1 MKKPFNT
8 LNDCFIRYFFTDKGG
23 EKVLLDFINA
33 VMISADMKTFKAV
46 EILNPFNLKK
56 HYKDKETILDVKC
69 ITKNGTVVII
79 EVQLSGNS
87 RFPERILYYWAS
99 NYSKL
104 LKKGEQYEELT
115 PVISINLLNFNLS
128 KKNDNVHSCYMIYDT
143 KTERLLTDHLQIHML
158 ELKKFKFKNNNLPK
172 DLNYWLGFFTTKN
185 MEEYMSE
192 IVKEKPIMEEAH
204 KRYNNFIR
212 SRLMM
217 TEYEKKE
224 LYQNDKQISLED
236 KRREGIK
243 EGIKKGKLE
252 GIKVGKLEG
261 ERDKSISIAKTLK
274 QMNMDDDSISKAT
287 GLSIEEIRKLHPD
300 GKKL

>member
-1 MKKPFNT
+1 MIKKPFNS
-8 LNDCFIRYFFTDKGG
+8 LNDYFVRYFFTDKGG

-33 VMISADMKTFKAV
+33 VMISANMKTFKSV
-46 EILNPFNLKK
+46 EILNPSPTAGFSLNLKK
-56 HYKDKETILDVKC
+56 HYNDKETIVDVKC

-87 RFPERILYYWAS
+87 RFPERILYYWSS

-104 LKKGEQYEELT
+104 LKKGEEYENLT
-115 PVISINLLNFNLS
+115 PVISINLLNFNLD
-128 KKNDNVHSCYMIYDT
+128 KVNKNVHSCYMIYDT
-143 KTERLLTDHLQIHML
+143 KNKRLLTDHLQIHII
-158 ELKKFKFKNNNLPK
+158 ELKKFNFKNNNLSK

-217 TEYEKKE
+217 SEYEKKE
-224 LYQNDKQISLED
+224 IYQYDKQIMLKDE
-236 KRREGIK
+236 RREGIK

-252 GIKVGKLEG
+252 GIKEG
-261 ERDKSISIAKTLK
+261 QIAMAKSMKAK
-274 QMNMDDDSISKAT
+274 NMDINLISEIT
-287 GLSIEEIRKLHPD
+287 GLTIKEINKL
-300 GKKL
+300 

>member
-8 LNDCFIRYFFTDKGG
+8 LNDYFIRYFFTDKGG

-46 EILNPFNLKK
+46 EILNPFNLKR

-115 PVISINLLNFNLS
+115 PVISINLLNFNLN
-128 KKNDNVHSCYMIYDT
+128 KKNNNVHSCYMIYDT
-143 KTERLLTDHLQIHML
+143 KSKRLLTDHLQIHMI
-158 ELKKFKFKNNNLPK
+158 ELKKFKFGVCPPLAKDNNLSK

-224 LYQNDKQISLED
+224 LYQYDKQISLED
-236 KRREGIK
+236 KRKEGRREGIK
-243 EGIKKGKLE
+243 EEKY
-252 GIKVGKLEG
+252 
-261 ERDKSISIAKTLK
+261 SIAKSMKKDGANINL
-274 QMNMDDDSISKAT
+274 ISKYT
-287 GLSIEEIRKLHPD
+287 GLSIDEIRKL
-300 GKKL
+300 

>member
-1 MKKPFNT
+1 MNKKPFNA
-8 LNDCFIRYFFTDKGG
+8 LNDCFVRYFFTDKGG

-46 EILNPFNLKK
+46 EILNPFNLKR
-56 HYKDKETILDVKC
+56 HYKDKETIVDVKC

-87 RFPERILYYWAS
+87 RFPERILYYWSA

-104 LKKGEQYEELT
+104 LKKGEEYEDLT
-115 PVISINLLNFNLS
+115 PVISINLLNFNLN
-128 KKNDNVHSCYMIYDT
+128 KKNSNVHSCYMIYDT
-143 KTERLLTDHLQIHML
+143 KNARLLTDHLQIHII
-158 ELKKFKFKNNNLPK
+158 ELKKFKFKDNDLKK
-172 DLNYWLGFFTTKN
+172 DLNYWLGFFTTNN
-185 MEEYMSE
+185 MEAYMSE

-217 TEYEKKE
+217 SEYEKKE
-224 LYQNDKQISLED
+224 IYQYDKQITLKEE
-236 KRREGIK
+236 RQEGIK

-252 GIKVGKLEG
+252 GIKEG
-261 ERDKSISIAKTLK
+261 EKNKAISMAKSMKAK
-274 QMNMDDDSISKAT
+274 NMDINLISEIT
-287 GLSIEEIRKLHPD
+287 GLTIEEINKL
-300 GKKL
+300 

>member
-1 MKKPFNT
+1 MNKKPFNA
-8 LNDCFIRYFFTDKGG
+8 LNDCFVRYFFTDKGG

-33 VMISADMKTFKAV
+33 VMISADMKTFKSV

-56 HYKDKETILDVKC
+56 HYNDKETIVDVKC

-87 RFPERILYYWAS
+87 RFPERILYYWSA

-104 LKKGEQYEELT
+104 LKKGEEYEDLT
-115 PVISINLLNFNLS
+115 PVISINLLNFNLN
-128 KKNDNVHSCYMIYDT
+128 KNDKNVHSCYMIYDT
-143 KTERLLTDHLQIHML
+143 KNKNLLTDHLQIHII
-158 ELKKFKFKNNNLPK
+158 ELKKFKFKDNDLKK
-172 DLNYWLGFFTTKN
+172 DLNYWLGFFTTKD

-217 TEYEKKE
+217 SEYEKKE
-224 LYQNDKQISLED
+224 IYQYDKQITLEE
-236 KRREGIK
+236 KRREGKAEGIK
-243 EGIKKGKLE
+243 EGIEK
-252 GIKVGKLEG
+252 
-261 ERDKSISIAKTLK
+261 RNYTIAKSMKKDGADINL
-274 QMNMDDDSISKAT
+274 ISKYT
-287 GLSIEEIRKLHPD
+287 GLTIKEIEKL
-300 GKKL
+300 

>member
-1 MKKPFNT
+1 MKNKPFNS
-8 LNDCFIRYFFTDKGG
+8 LNDYFVRYFFTDKGG

-56 HYKDKETILDVKC
+56 HYNDKETIVDVKC

-87 RFPERILYYWAS
+87 RFPERILYYWS
-99 NYSKL
+99 TNYSKL
-104 LKKGEQYEELT
+104 LKKGEGYEDLT
-115 PVISINLLNFNLS
+115 PVISINLLNFNLN
-128 KKNDNVHSCYMIYDT
+128 KKDSNVHSCYMIYDT
-143 KTERLLTDHLQIHML
+143 KNKRLLTDHLQIHII
-158 ELKKFKFKNNNLPK
+158 ELKKFKFKDKSLTK

-217 TEYEKKE
+217 SEYEKKE
-224 LYQNDKQISLED
+224 IYQYDKQIMLKDE
-236 KRREGIK
+236 RREGIK
-243 EGIKKGKLE
+243 EGMKKGKLE
-252 GIKVGKLEG
+252 GLKEG
-261 ERDKSISIAKTLK
+261 RIAGQISMAKSMKTKNLDINLISEI
-274 QMNMDDDSISKAT
+274 T
-287 GLSIEEIRKLHPD
+287 GLTIDEI
-300 GKKL
+300 KKL

>member
-1 MKKPFNT
+1 MNNKPFNP
-8 LNDCFIRYFFTDKGG
+8 LNDFFIRYFFTDKGS

-46 EILNPFNLKK
+46 EILNPFNLKR
-56 HYKDKETILDVKC
+56 HYKYKETIVDVKC

-87 RFPERILYYWAS
+87 RFPERILYYWAY

-104 LKKGEQYEELT
+104 LKKGEQYDDLT
-115 PVISINLLNFNLS
+115 PVISINLLNFNLN
-128 KKNDNVHSCYMIYDT
+128 KNDKNVHSCYMIYDT
-143 KTERLLTDHLQIHML
+143 KNARLLTDHLQIHTI
-158 ELKKFKFKNNNLPK
+158 ELKKFKFKDNNLPK
-172 DLNYWLGFFTTKN
+172 DLKCWLGFFTNKD

-224 LYQNDKQISLED
+224 LYQYDKQISLED

-243 EGIKKGKLE
+243 EGRREGRLE
-252 GIKVGKLEG
+252 GIKNEKY
-261 ERDKSISIAKTLK
+261 SIAKNLK
-274 QMNMDDDSISKAT
+274 KSGLDIKFISENT
-287 GLSIEEIRKLHPD
+287 GLSIEEVEKL
-300 GKKL
+300 